1 MYGPRGPRLS
11 HENPWT
17 FLRLFGSFYRGDCGE
32 TLGRPGEV
40 KGAVGKVGERS
51 YSKDHN
57 NLTLPLSFRTY
68 QIIPHTNSY
77 FHCLYSYPDLLPQ
90 GPWGTPGGQSPPGT
104 LGATGEGLDSC
115 EDSESIC

>member
-1 MYGPRGPRLS
+1 MQYYAPV
-11 HENPWT
+11 T
-17 FLRLFGSFYRGDCGE
+17 LRKSIIV
-32 TLGRPGEV
+32 PP
-40 KGAVGKVGERS
+40 
-51 YSKDHN
+51 
-57 NLTLPLSFRTY
+57 LTNHPPY
-68 QIIPHTNSY
+68 QILPHTNSY